1 MKILL
6 LNNNPVVS
14 KLVTL
19 SAQKTSDE
27 LEIVGTVDA
36 IKNKAYDLLVV
47 DDTLYSDAL
56 FEELQ
61 NSVDFHKSLYICARD
76 AKQVDG
82 FTSVLKKPFL
92 PTDLVDIF
100 ASIAK
105 DVKNDDLEIAFPVEP
120 LEDEID
126 LNIDTS
132 LDEEKGLDDLEDL
145 GDLGNLEDLDNLE
158 DLGDLGDLNEIE
170 DIMLSDASLDDE
182 LLLLDDDNDEED
194 DDNDEDVASLGDS
207 VLDKDELQE
216 VQELLEDA
224 EEDSDDLDDLDDLDF
239 DHELSIDDSE
249 LQDLENESPV
259 ASDKTANL
267 DFLDAFDDDET
278 EEEEMNL
285 ESQIEEAVDAL
296 TEEDLASE
304 LSQEMLLD
312 ITADEIGVKNEIDA
326 IDLLSSRDLKLAI
339 GEDLGEDESDVTQQS
354 KEVDT
359 AQDVHEPL
367 QSNLEI
373 TPDNKGV
380 EALKKLLQA
389 LSNEDVAASLKGMKI
404 NINISLGDIE

>member
-1 MKILL
+1 M
-6 LNNNPVVS
+6 
-14 KLVTL
+14 
-19 SAQKTSDE
+19 
-27 LEIVGTVDA
+27 
-36 IKNKAYDLLVV
+36 
-47 DDTLYSDAL
+47 
-56 FEELQ
+56 
-61 NSVDFHKSLYICARD
+61 
-76 AKQVDG
+76 
-82 FTSVLKKPFL
+82 
-92 PTDLVDIF
+92 
-100 ASIAK
+100 
-105 DVKNDDLEIAFPVEP
+105 
-120 LEDEID
+120 
-126 LNIDTS
+126 
-132 LDEEKGLDDLEDL
+132 
-145 GDLGNLEDLDNLE
+145 
-158 DLGDLGDLNEIE
+158 
-170 DIMLSDASLDDE
+170 
-182 LLLLDDDNDEED
+182 DDDNDEEDDDNDD